1 MLCPQGRARLLRFH
15 SGSFQFIQGLESYF
29 GTVDEESIR
38 NNFVL
43 IYELLDEMMDYG
55 YPQNTDADI
64 LKLVITQ
71 KGVMSEA
78 TKGRDISVAATGVV
92 NWRAE
97 GLKYRK
103 NELYIDVVEDVN
115 LLMSKEGTILRSDV
129 AGKVPLPPPCA
140 GLYWRTLHELWP
152 MPLCACV
159 AWCAL
164 CRL

>member
-1 MLCPQGRARLLRFH
+1 M
-15 SGSFQFIQGLESYF
+15 LESYF

-129 AGKVPLPPPCA
+129 AGKVPPPLSCWVVLANSPPALAYAPMRLCCVVCVVPFVIGRQPC
-140 GLYWRTLHELWP
+140 LRCTRP
-152 MPLCACV
+152 V
-159 AWCAL
+159 
-164 CRL
+164 

>member
-1 MLCPQGRARLLRFH
+1 LSSVLLLLR
-15 SGSFQFIQGLESYF
+15 QVLESYF
-29 GTVDEESIR
+29 GTVDEDSIR

-129 AGKVPLPPPCA
+129 AGKVTQSWFPVQTFLDEVHPACA
-140 GLYWRTLHELWP
+140 
-152 MPLCACV
+152 CACV
-159 AWCAL
+159 
-164 CRL
+164 

>member
-1 MLCPQGRARLLRFH
+1 
-15 SGSFQFIQGLESYF
+15 
-29 GTVDEESIR
+29 
-38 NNFVL
+38 
-43 IYELLDEMMDYG
+43 MDYG

-129 AGKVPLPPPCA
+129 AGKVTQSWFPVQTFLDEVHPACA
-140 GLYWRTLHELWP
+140 
-152 MPLCACV
+152 CACV
-159 AWCAL
+159 
-164 CRL
+164 